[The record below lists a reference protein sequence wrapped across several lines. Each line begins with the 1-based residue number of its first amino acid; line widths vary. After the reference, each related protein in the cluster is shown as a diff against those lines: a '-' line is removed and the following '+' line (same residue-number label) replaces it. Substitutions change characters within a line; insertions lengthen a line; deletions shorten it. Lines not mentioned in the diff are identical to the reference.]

1 MAGKGMTRIAVVGAG
16 LAGLAAA
23 HELTEL
29 GADVTILERTR
40 LVGGKAT
47 SFEAGGVEVDNGQ
60 HVFLGCFDAWRR
72 LVRAVEAED
81 QLYLQPRFE
90 TVLLARGGRSARLRA
105 AGLPAPWHLG
115 PALLGHRLLG
125 VSGRLQVAR
134 AMRAASDPAGPDE
147 TVAGWLDRRGQGERA
162 RAAFWEPFLVP
173 ALNAPLTEAAAEAGR
188 FVLTTAFLGGPE
200 ACRIGWSRVPLAR
213 IAEAVAARSGSLQLR
228 SPVTELRVRDGRL
241 RALVVQHQEHTQEVE
256 VDGAVLAVPPGAL
269 ARLLGQPER
278 FGVTGLE
285 RFATQ
290 PIVDVH
296 LWYDGARP
304 SWEFAALVG
313 SPVQWVFQKQP
324 GYLCCSLSAAGDTV
338 RRPETDLVRLCHE
351 ELAAAVPELRGQSPR
366 GGRATRDPEAT
377 FVPRPGLQRPGAAT
391 TVPNLVLAGAWTDTG
406 WPATMESAVR
416 SGSVAARTLAGQLV
430 AEPDAAGAPEEVPR

>member
-1 MAGKGMTRIAVVGAG
+1 MTRIAVVGAG

-23 HELTEL
+23 YELTEL
-29 GADVTILERTR
+29 GADVTIFERTR

-60 HVFLGCFDAWRR
+60 HVFLGCFSAWRR
-72 LVRAVEAED
+72 LVQDVGAGD
-81 QLYLQPRFE
+81 QLYLQPQFE

-105 AGLPAPWHLG
+105 AGLPPPWHLG
-115 PALLGHRLLG
+115 PALLRHRLLG
-125 VSGRLQVAR
+125 VAGRLQVAR
-134 AMRAASDPAGPDE
+134 AMRAASEPAGAEE
-147 TVAGWLDRRGQGERA
+147 TVAQWLDRQGQGERA

-228 SPVTELRVRDGRL
+228 SPVSELRVRDGRL
-241 RALVVQHQEHTQEVE
+241 RAVVVHDQEVE

-269 ARLLGQPER
+269 ARLLGRPDR
-278 FGVTGLE
+278 FGVAGLDT
-285 RFATQ
+285 FVTQ

-296 LWYDGARP
+296 LWYGGERP
-304 SWEFAALVG
+304 GWEFAALVG

-338 RRPETDLVRLCHE
+338 GRPEADLVRLCHE
-351 ELAAAVPELRGQSPR
+351 ELAAAVPELRGQTPR
-366 GGRATRDPEAT
+366 EGRATRDPEAT
-377 FVPRPGLQRPGAAT
+377 FAPRPGLRRPGAAT

-416 SGSVAARTLAGQLV
+416 SGSTAARTLAGHLA
-430 AEPDAAGAPEEVPR
+430 AEPDPAGAPEEVHQ

>member
-1 MAGKGMTRIAVVGAG
+1 MTRIAVVGAG

-29 GADVTILERTR
+29 GADVAIFERSR

-60 HVFLGCFDAWRR
+60 HVFLGCFTAWRG
-72 LVRAVEAED
+72 LVREVGAED

-115 PALLGHRLLG
+115 PALLRHRLLG
-125 VSGRLQVAR
+125 ARGRVQVAR
-134 AMRAASDPAGPDE
+134 AMRAAREPAAPEE
-147 TVAGWLDRRGQGERA
+147 TVEGWLARQGQGERA

-173 ALNAPLTEAAAEAGR
+173 ALNAPLSEVAAEAGR

-200 ACRIGWSRVPLAR
+200 ACRIGWSRVPLAH
-213 IAEAVAARSGSLQLR
+213 IAQAVASRAGALRLR

-241 RALVVQHQEHTQEVE
+241 RAIAVQGHDDAQEIE
-256 VDGAVLAVPPGAL
+256 VDGAVLAVPPGPL
-269 ARLLGQPER
+269 SRLLGRPER
-278 FGVTGLE
+278 FGVFGLE
-285 RFATQ
+285 QFATQ

-296 LWYDGARP
+296 LWYEGVRP
-304 SWEFAALVG
+304 DWEFAALVG

-324 GYLCCSLSAAGDTV
+324 GYLCCSLSAAGDV
-338 RRPETDLVRLCHE
+338 VQRPEDELVRLCHE
-351 ELAAAVPELRGQSPR
+351 ELAAAVPELRGQTPR
-366 GGRATRDPEAT
+366 AGRATRDPEAT
-377 FVPRPGLQRPGAAT
+377 FVPRPGLQRPGPAT
-391 TVPNLVLAGAWTDTG
+391 GVPNLVLAGAWTDTG

-416 SGSVAARTLAGQLV
+416 SGSVAARALAGRLA
-430 AEPDAAGAPEEVPR
+430 AEPSGVGAEEVTQ